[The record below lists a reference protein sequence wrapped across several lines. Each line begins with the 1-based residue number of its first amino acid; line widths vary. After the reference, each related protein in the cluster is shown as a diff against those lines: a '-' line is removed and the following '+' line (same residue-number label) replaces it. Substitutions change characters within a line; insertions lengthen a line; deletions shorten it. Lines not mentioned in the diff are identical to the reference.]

1 MESRIVMKMKSET
14 MDDAFENRLADAADI
29 VAAEIN
35 ALKLKG
41 EQQALFEAIAKLTW
55 EIRSGFENIMEGS
68 RYNRLQNAVTTAREK
83 LDKIEVYF
91 VALKKLD
98 PSHK

>member
-1 MESRIVMKMKSET
+1 MCGREDKGEMMDET
-14 MDDAFENRLADAADI
+14 FDHILDDAADI

-55 EIRSGFENIMEGS
+55 EIRLGFENIMEGS
-68 RYNRLQNAVTTAREK
+68 RYSRLQSAVTTAREK
-83 LDKIEVYF
+83 LDKIEAYF
-91 VALKKLD
+91 EALKKLD
-98 PSHK
+98 PAQK

>member
-1 MESRIVMKMKSET
+1 MCGREDKGEMMDET
-14 MDDAFENRLADAADI
+14 FECRLADAADI

-55 EIRSGFENIMEGS
+55 EIQSGFENVMEGS
-68 RYNRLQNAVTTAREK
+68 RYNRLQSAVTTARAK

-91 VALKKLD
+91 EALKKLD
-98 PSHK
+98 PAQK

>member
-1 MESRIVMKMKSET
+1 MMDET
-14 MDDAFENRLADAADI
+14 FECRLADAADI

-55 EIRSGFENIMEGS
+55 EIQSGFENVMEGS
-68 RYNRLQNAVTTAREK
+68 RYNRLQSAVTTARAK

-91 VALKKLD
+91 EALKKLD
-98 PSHK
+98 PAQK